1 MKKSDYIKTIQ
12 DIHMPEEMRERIAHR
27 MARENRHKEVPISMF
42 KHNKKRMAAV
52 VIAATVVV
60 GGSAFA
66 FGGTA
71 ISQIFASSSAAA
83 DYTSLPSAQQCEQDV
98 GFTPTLLQSFNN
110 GFAFKDGSVVSN
122 QEQNEDG
129 QTVNKYA
136 SLDFTYQKGD
146 ETASLVQDSGSSQEE
161 TGNCVAQKDGVS
173 YYETTKTEKYV
184 SDSYQMTEEDQ
195 KEEASGN
202 VEFNV
207 GDSDAIHAGQSDN
220 GVETEQYHGINW
232 TVGGVH
238 YTLYQMNGSLST
250 AQMLEMAQQI
260 TAAAVQ

>member
-1 MKKSDYIKTIQ
+1 MRKNDYIKTIQ
-12 DIHMPEEMRERIAHR
+12 DIHMSDDMRARIAHR
-27 MARENRHKEVPISMF
+27 MAQENGHKEVPISMF
-42 KHNKKRMAAV
+42 KHKKKRMAAA

-71 ISQIFASSSAAA
+71 ISRIFARCSASA
-83 DYTSLPSAQQCEQDV
+83 DYTSLPSAQQCQQDA
-98 GFTPTLLQSFNN
+98 GFTPALLQSFDN
-110 GFAFKDGSVVSN
+110 GFVFKDGVIVHN

-136 SLDFTYQKGD
+136 SLEFDYQKGD
-146 ETASLVQDSGSSQEE
+146 EIVSLMQNSGASQEE
-161 TGNCVAQKDGVS
+161 ETGSCAAQKDGIS

-184 SDSYQMTEEDQ
+184 SDSYQMTEQDR
-195 KEEASGN
+195 KEEASGQ

-238 YTLYQMNGSLST
+238 YTLYQMNGSLTS

-260 TAAAVQ
+260 TAAAK

>member
-1 MKKSDYIKTIQ
+1 MRKNDYIKTMRAM
-12 DIHMPEEMRERIAHR
+12 HMPDDMRTRILHR
-27 MARENRHKEVPISMF
+27 MAQENTKEVPISMF
-42 KHNKKRMAAV
+42 KHKKKRMAAA

-71 ISQIFASSSAAA
+71 ISQIIATCSASA
-83 DYTSLPSAQQCEQDV
+83 DYTSLPSAQQCKRDA
-98 GFTPTLLQSFNN
+98 GFTPALLQSFDN
-110 GFAFKDGSVVSN
+110 GFAFKDGVIVHN

-136 SLDFTYQKGD
+136 SLEFDYQKGG
-146 ETASLVQDSGSSQEE
+146 ETVSLMQDSGAAQEKE
-161 TGNCVAQKDGVS
+161 TGRCAAQKDGVS

-184 SDSYQMTEEDQ
+184 SDSYQMTEQDR
-195 KEEASGN
+195 KEEASGQ

-207 GDSDAIHAGQSDN
+207 GQSDN
-220 GVETEQYHGINW
+220 GVETVQYHGINW
-232 TVGGVH
+232 TAGGVH
-238 YTLYQMNGSLST
+238 YNLYQMNGSLTT

-260 TAAAVQ
+260 TAAAD

>member
-12 DIHMPEEMRERIAHR
+12 DMHMPDDMRARIAHR
-27 MARENRHKEVPISMF
+27 MAQENGHKEVPISMF
-42 KHNKKRMAAV
+42 KHKKKRMAAA

-71 ISQIFASSSAAA
+71 ISQIIARCSASA
-83 DYTSLPSAQQCEQDV
+83 DYTSLPSAQQCQRDA
-98 GFTPTLLQSFNN
+98 GFTPALLQSFDN
-110 GFAFKDGSVVSN
+110 GFVFKDGVIVHN

-136 SLDFTYQKGD
+136 SLEFDYQKGD
-146 ETASLVQDSGSSQEE
+146 ETVSLMQNSGASQEE
-161 TGNCVAQKDGVS
+161 ETGSCAAQKDGVS
-173 YYETTKTEKYV
+173 YYKTTKTEKYV
-184 SDSYQMTEEDQ
+184 SDSYQMTEQDR
-195 KEEASGN
+195 KEEASGQ

-238 YTLYQMNGSLST
+238 YTLYQMNGSLTS

-260 TAAAVQ
+260 TAAAK

>member
-1 MKKSDYIKTIQ
+1 MRKNDYIKTMRAM
-12 DIHMPEEMRERIAHR
+12 HMPDDMRARIAQR
-27 MARENRHKEVPISMF
+27 MAQENEHKEVSISMF
-42 KHNKKRMAAV
+42 KHKKKRMAAA

-71 ISQIFASSSAAA
+71 ISQIIATCSASA
-83 DYTSLPSAQQCEQDV
+83 DYTSLPSAQQCQRDA
-98 GFTPTLLQSFNN
+98 GFTPALLQSFDN
-110 GFAFKDGSVVSN
+110 GFAFKDGVIVHN

-146 ETASLVQDSGSSQEE
+146 QTVTLVQDKDAQHDSTEGS
-161 TGNCVAQKDGVS
+161 CIAQKDGVS

-184 SDSYQMTEEDQ
+184 SDSYQMTEQDR
-195 KEEASGN
+195 KEEASGQ

-207 GDSDAIHAGQSDN
+207 GPSDN
-220 GVETEQYHGINW
+220 GVETVQYHGINW
-232 TVGGVH
+232 TAGGVH
-238 YTLYQMNGSLST
+238 YNLYQMNGSLTT

-260 TAAAVQ
+260 TAAAD

>member
-1 MKKSDYIKTIQ
+1 
-12 DIHMPEEMRERIAHR
+12 
-27 MARENRHKEVPISMF
+27 
-42 KHNKKRMAAV
+42 MAAA

-71 ISQIFASSSAAA
+71 ISQIIATCSASA
-83 DYTSLPSAQQCEQDV
+83 DYTSLPSAQQCQRDA
-98 GFTPTLLQSFNN
+98 GFTPALLQSFDN
-110 GFAFKDGSVVSN
+110 GFAFKDGVIVHN

-136 SLDFTYQKGD
+136 SLEFDYQKGG
-146 ETASLVQDSGSSQEE
+146 ETVSLMQDSGAAHEKE
-161 TGNCVAQKDGVS
+161 TGRCAAQKDGVS

-184 SDSYQMTEEDQ
+184 SDSYQMTEQDR
-195 KEEASGN
+195 KEEASGQ

-207 GDSDAIHAGQSDN
+207 GQSDN
-220 GVETEQYHGINW
+220 GVETVQYHGINW
-232 TVGGVH
+232 TAGGVH
-238 YTLYQMNGSLST
+238 YNLYQMNGSLTT

-260 TAAAVQ
+260 TAAAD

>member
-1 MKKSDYIKTIQ
+1 MRKNDYIKTIRAM
-12 DIHMPEEMRERIAHR
+12 HMPDDMRARIAQR
-27 MARENRHKEVPISMF
+27 MAQENEHKEVSISMF
-42 KHNKKRMAAV
+42 KHKKRMAAT

-71 ISQIFASSSAAA
+71 ISQIIATCSASA
-83 DYTSLPSAQQCEQDV
+83 DYTSLPSAQQCQRDA
-98 GFTPTLLQSFNN
+98 GFTPALLQSFDN
-110 GFAFKDGSVVSN
+110 GFAFKDGVIVHN

-136 SLDFTYQKGD
+136 SLEFDYQKGD
-146 ETASLVQDSGSSQEE
+146 ETVSLMQDSGAAQEKE
-161 TGNCVAQKDGVS
+161 TGRCAAQKDGVS

-184 SDSYQMTEEDQ
+184 SDSYQMTEQDR
-195 KEEASGN
+195 KEEASGQ

-207 GDSDAIHAGQSDN
+207 GQSDN
-220 GVETEQYHGINW
+220 GVETVQYHGINW
-232 TVGGVH
+232 TAGGVH
-238 YTLYQMNGSLST
+238 YTLYQMNGSLTT

-260 TAAAVQ
+260 TAAAD

>member
-1 MKKSDYIKTIQ
+1 
-12 DIHMPEEMRERIAHR
+12 
-27 MARENRHKEVPISMF
+27 MF
-42 KHNKKRMAAV
+42 KHKKKRMAAA

-71 ISQIFASSSAAA
+71 ISQIIATCSASA
-83 DYTSLPSAQQCEQDV
+83 DYTSLPSAQQCQRDA
-98 GFTPTLLQSFNN
+98 GFTPALLQSFDN
-110 GFAFKDGSVVSN
+110 GFAFKDGVIVHN

-136 SLDFTYQKGD
+136 SLEFDYQKGD
-146 ETASLVQDSGSSQEE
+146 ETVSLMQDSGAAQEKE
-161 TGNCVAQKDGVS
+161 TGRCAAQKDGVS

-184 SDSYQMTEEDQ
+184 SDSYQMTEQDR
-195 KEEASGN
+195 KEEASGQ

-207 GDSDAIHAGQSDN
+207 GPSDN
-220 GVETEQYHGINW
+220 GVETVQYHGINW
-232 TVGGVH
+232 TAGGVH
-238 YTLYQMNGSLST
+238 YNLYQMNGSLTT

-260 TAAAVQ
+260 TAAAE

>member
-1 MKKSDYIKTIQ
+1 MRKNDYIKTMRAM
-12 DIHMPEEMRERIAHR
+12 HMPDDMRTRILHR
-27 MARENRHKEVPISMF
+27 MAQENTKEVPISMF
-42 KHNKKRMAAV
+42 KHKKKRMAAA

-71 ISQIFASSSAAA
+71 ISQIIATCSASA
-83 DYTSLPSAQQCEQDV
+83 DYTSLPSAQQCQRDA
-98 GFTPTLLQSFNN
+98 GFTPALLQSFDN
-110 GFAFKDGSVVSN
+110 GFAFKDGVIVHN

-136 SLDFTYQKGD
+136 SLEFDYQKGG
-146 ETASLVQDSGSSQEE
+146 ETVSLMQDSGAAQEKE
-161 TGNCVAQKDGVS
+161 TGRCAAQKDGVS

-184 SDSYQMTEEDQ
+184 SDSYQMTEQDR
-195 KEEASGN
+195 KEEASGQ

-207 GDSDAIHAGQSDN
+207 GPSDN
-220 GVETEQYHGINW
+220 GVETVQYHGINW
-232 TVGGVH
+232 TAGGVH
-238 YTLYQMNGSLST
+238 YNLYQMNGSLTT

-260 TAAAVQ
+260 TAAAD

>member
-1 MKKSDYIKTIQ
+1 MRKNDYIKTIQ
-12 DIHMPEEMRERIAHR
+12 DIHMPDDMRARIAQR
-27 MARENRHKEVPISMF
+27 MAQENGHKEVPISMF
-42 KHNKKRMAAV
+42 KHKKKRMAAA

-71 ISQIFASSSAAA
+71 ISRIFASSSASA
-83 DYTSLPSAQQCEQDV
+83 DYTSLPSAQQCQRDA
-98 GFTPTLLQSFNN
+98 GFTPALLQSFDN
-110 GFAFKDGSVVSN
+110 GFVFKDGVIVHN

-136 SLDFTYQKGD
+136 SLEFDYQKGD
-146 ETASLVQDSGSSQEE
+146 ETVSLMQNSGASQEE
-161 TGNCVAQKDGVS
+161 ETGSCAAQKDGVS

-184 SDSYQMTEEDQ
+184 SDSYQMTEQDR
-195 KEEASGN
+195 KEEASGQ

-207 GDSDAIHAGQSDN
+207 GQSDN

-238 YTLYQMNGSLST
+238 YTLYQMNGSLTS

-260 TAAAVQ
+260 TAAAK

>member
-1 MKKSDYIKTIQ
+1 MRKNDYIKTMRAM
-12 DIHMPEEMRERIAHR
+12 HMPDDMRTRILHR
-27 MARENRHKEVPISMF
+27 MAQENTKEVPISMF
-42 KHNKKRMAAV
+42 KHKKKRMAAA

-71 ISQIFASSSAAA
+71 ISQIIATCSASA
-83 DYTSLPSAQQCEQDV
+83 DYTSLPSAQQCQRDA
-98 GFTPTLLQSFNN
+98 GFTPALLQSFDN
-110 GFAFKDGSVVSN
+110 GFAFKDGVIVHN

-136 SLDFTYQKGD
+136 SLEFDYQKGG
-146 ETASLVQDSGSSQEE
+146 ETVSLMQDSGAAQEKE
-161 TGNCVAQKDGVS
+161 TGRCAAQKDGVS

-184 SDSYQMTEEDQ
+184 SDSYQMTEQDR
-195 KEEASGN
+195 KEEASGQ

-207 GDSDAIHAGQSDN
+207 GQSDN
-220 GVETEQYHGINW
+220 GVETVQYHGINW
-232 TVGGVH
+232 TAGGVH
-238 YTLYQMNGSLST
+238 YNLYQMNGSLTT

-260 TAAAVQ
+260 TAAAD

>member
-1 MKKSDYIKTIQ
+1 MRKNDYIKTMRAM
-12 DIHMPEEMRERIAHR
+12 HMPDDMRTRILHR
-27 MARENRHKEVPISMF
+27 MAQENTKEVPISMF
-42 KHNKKRMAAV
+42 KHKKKRMAAA

-71 ISQIFASSSAAA
+71 ISQIIATCSASA
-83 DYTSLPSAQQCEQDV
+83 DYTSLPSAQQCQRDA
-98 GFTPTLLQSFNN
+98 GFTPALLQSFDN
-110 GFAFKDGSVVSN
+110 GFAFKDGVIVHN

-136 SLDFTYQKGD
+136 SLEFDYQKGD
-146 ETASLVQDSGSSQEE
+146 ETVSLMQDSGAAQEKE
-161 TGNCVAQKDGVS
+161 TGRCAAQKDGVS

-184 SDSYQMTEEDQ
+184 SDSYQMTEQDR
-195 KEEASGN
+195 KEEASGQ

-207 GDSDAIHAGQSDN
+207 GQSDN
-220 GVETEQYHGINW
+220 GVETVQYHGINW
-232 TVGGVH
+232 TAGGVH
-238 YTLYQMNGSLST
+238 YNLYQMNGSLTT

-260 TAAAVQ
+260 TAAAD

>member
-1 MKKSDYIKTIQ
+1 MRKNDYIKTIQ
-12 DIHMPEEMRERIAHR
+12 DMHMPDDMRVRIAQR
-27 MARENRHKEVPISMF
+27 MAQENGHKEVPISMF
-42 KHNKKRMAAV
+42 KHKKKRMAAA

-71 ISQIFASSSAAA
+71 ISQIIARCSASA
-83 DYTSLPSAQQCEQDV
+83 DYTSLPSAQQCQRDA
-98 GFTPTLLQSFNN
+98 GFTPALLQSFDN
-110 GFAFKDGSVVSN
+110 GFVFKDGVIVHN

-136 SLDFTYQKGD
+136 SLEFDYQKGD
-146 ETASLVQDSGSSQEE
+146 ETVSLMQNSGASQEE
-161 TGNCVAQKDGVS
+161 ETGSCAAQKDGVS

-184 SDSYQMTEEDQ
+184 SDSYQMTEQDR
-195 KEEASGN
+195 KEEASGQ

-207 GDSDAIHAGQSDN
+207 GQSDN

-238 YTLYQMNGSLST
+238 YTLYQMNGSLTS

-260 TAAAVQ
+260 TAAAK

>member
-1 MKKSDYIKTIQ
+1 MRKNDYIKTIQ
-12 DIHMPEEMRERIAHR
+12 DIHMPDDMRVRIAQR
-27 MARENRHKEVPISMF
+27 MAQENGHKEVPISMF
-42 KHNKKRMAAV
+42 KHKKKRMAAA

-71 ISQIFASSSAAA
+71 ISQIIARCSASA
-83 DYTSLPSAQQCEQDV
+83 DYTSLPSAQQCQQDA
-98 GFTPTLLQSFNN
+98 GFTPALLQSFDN
-110 GFAFKDGSVVSN
+110 GFAFKDGVIVHN

-136 SLDFTYQKGD
+136 SLEFDYQKGD
-146 ETASLVQDSGSSQEE
+146 ETVSLMQNSGSSQEE
-161 TGNCVAQKDGVS
+161 TGSCVAQKGGVS

-184 SDSYQMTEEDQ
+184 SDSYQMTEQDR
-195 KEEASGN
+195 KEEASGQ

-207 GDSDAIHAGQSDN
+207 GQSDN

-238 YTLYQMNGSLST
+238 YTLYQMNGSLTS

-260 TAAAVQ
+260 TAAAE

>member
-1 MKKSDYIKTIQ
+1 MRKNDYIKTIQ
-12 DIHMPEEMRERIAHR
+12 DIHMPDDMRARIAHR
-27 MARENRHKEVPISMF
+27 MAQENGRKEVPISMF
-42 KHNKKRMAAV
+42 KHKKKRMAAA

-71 ISQIFASSSAAA
+71 ISRIFASSSASA
-83 DYTSLPSAQQCEQDV
+83 DYTSLPSAQQCQRDA
-98 GFTPTLLQSFNN
+98 GFTPALLQSFDN
-110 GFAFKDGSVVSN
+110 GFVFKDGVIVHN

-136 SLDFTYQKGD
+136 SLEFDYQKGD
-146 ETASLVQDSGSSQEE
+146 ETVSLMQNSGASQEE
-161 TGNCVAQKDGVS
+161 ETGSCAAQKDGVS

-184 SDSYQMTEEDQ
+184 SDSYQMTEQDR
-195 KEEASGN
+195 KEEASGQ

-207 GDSDAIHAGQSDN
+207 GQSDN

-238 YTLYQMNGSLST
+238 YTLYQMNGSLTS

-260 TAAAVQ
+260 TAAAK

>member
-27 MARENRHKEVPISMF
+27 MAQENGHKEVPISMF
-42 KHNKKRMAAV
+42 KHKKKRMAAV

-71 ISQIFASSSAAA
+71 ISQIIARCSASA
-83 DYTSLPSAQQCEQDV
+83 DYTSLPSAQQCQRDA
-98 GFTPTLLQSFNN
+98 GFTPALLQSFDN
-110 GFAFKDGSVVSN
+110 GFAFKDGVIVHN

-136 SLDFTYQKGD
+136 SLEFDYQKGD
-146 ETASLVQDSGSSQEE
+146 ETVSLMQDSGAAQEKE
-161 TGNCVAQKDGVS
+161 TGSCAAQKDGVS

-184 SDSYQMTEEDQ
+184 SDSYQMTEQDR
-195 KEEASGN
+195 KEEASGQ

-207 GDSDAIHAGQSDN
+207 GQSDN

-238 YTLYQMNGSLST
+238 YTLYQMNGSLTS

-260 TAAAVQ
+260 TAAAE

>member
-1 MKKSDYIKTIQ
+1 MRKNDYIKTMRAM
-12 DIHMPEEMRERIAHR
+12 HMPDDMRARIAQR
-27 MARENRHKEVPISMF
+27 MAQENEHKEVSISMF
-42 KHNKKRMAAV
+42 KHKKKRMAAA

-71 ISQIFASSSAAA
+71 ISQIIATCSASA
-83 DYTSLPSAQQCEQDV
+83 DYTSLPSAQQCQRDA
-98 GFTPTLLQSFNN
+98 GFTPALSQSFDN
-110 GFAFKDGSVVSN
+110 GFAFKDGVIVHN

-136 SLDFTYQKGD
+136 SLEFDYQKGD
-146 ETASLVQDSGSSQEE
+146 ETVTLVQDKDAQHDSTEGS
-161 TGNCVAQKDGVS
+161 CIAQKDGVS

-184 SDSYQMTEEDQ
+184 SESYQMTEQDQ
-195 KEEASGN
+195 KEEASGQ

-207 GDSDAIHAGQSDN
+207 GPSDN
-220 GVETEQYHGINW
+220 GVETVQYHGINW
-232 TVGGVH
+232 TADGVH
-238 YTLYQMNGSLST
+238 YTLYQMNGSLTT

-260 TAAAVQ
+260 TAAAD

>member
-1 MKKSDYIKTIQ
+1 MRKNDYIKTIRAMY
-12 DIHMPEEMRERIAHR
+12 MPDDMRARIAQR
-27 MARENRHKEVPISMF
+27 MAQENEHKEVSISMF
-42 KHNKKRMAAV
+42 KHKKKRMAAA

-71 ISQIFASSSAAA
+71 ISQIIATCSASA
-83 DYTSLPSAQQCEQDV
+83 DYTSLPSAQQCQRDA
-98 GFTPTLLQSFNN
+98 GFTPALLQSFDN
-110 GFAFKDGSVVSN
+110 GFAFKDGVIVHN

-146 ETASLVQDSGSSQEE
+146 QTVTLVQDKDAQHDSTEGS
-161 TGNCVAQKDGVS
+161 CIAQKDGVS

-184 SDSYQMTEEDQ
+184 SDSYQMTEQDR
-195 KEEASGN
+195 KEEASGQ

-207 GDSDAIHAGQSDN
+207 GPSDN
-220 GVETEQYHGINW
+220 GVETVQYHGINW
-232 TVGGVH
+232 TAGGVH
-238 YTLYQMNGSLST
+238 YNLYQMNGSLTT

-260 TAAAVQ
+260 TAAE

>member
-12 DIHMPEEMRERIAHR
+12 DIHMPDDMRARIAQR
-27 MARENRHKEVPISMF
+27 MSQENGRKEVPISMF
-42 KHNKKRMAAV
+42 KHKKKRMAAA

-71 ISQIFASSSAAA
+71 ISRIFASSSASA
-83 DYTSLPSAQQCEQDV
+83 DYTSLPSAQQCQRDA
-98 GFTPTLLQSFNN
+98 GFTPALLQSFDN
-110 GFAFKDGSVVSN
+110 GFVFKDGVIVHN

-136 SLDFTYQKGD
+136 SLEFDYQKGD
-146 ETASLVQDSGSSQEE
+146 ETVSLMQNSGASQEE
-161 TGNCVAQKDGVS
+161 ETGSCAAQKDGVS

-184 SDSYQMTEEDQ
+184 SDSYQMTEQDR
-195 KEEASGN
+195 KEEASGQ

-207 GDSDAIHAGQSDN
+207 GQSDN

-238 YTLYQMNGSLST
+238 YTLYQMNGSLTS

-260 TAAAVQ
+260 TAAAK

>member
-1 MKKSDYIKTIQ
+1 MRKNDYIKTIQ
-12 DIHMPEEMRERIAHR
+12 DIHMPDDMRARIAHR
-27 MARENRHKEVPISMF
+27 MAQENGHKEVPISMF
-42 KHNKKRMAAV
+42 KHKKKRMAAV

-71 ISQIFASSSAAA
+71 ISQIIARCSASA
-83 DYTSLPSAQQCEQDV
+83 DYTSLPSAQQCQRDA
-98 GFTPTLLQSFNN
+98 GFTPALLQSFDN
-110 GFAFKDGSVVSN
+110 GFAFKDGVIVHN

-146 ETASLVQDSGSSQEE
+146 ETVSLMQNSGASQEE
-161 TGNCVAQKDGVS
+161 ETGSCAAQKDGVS

-184 SDSYQMTEEDQ
+184 SDSYQMTEQDR
-195 KEEASGN
+195 KEEASGQ

-207 GDSDAIHAGQSDN
+207 GQSDN

-238 YTLYQMNGSLST
+238 YTLYQMNGSLTT

-260 TAAAVQ
+260 TAAAE

>member
-12 DIHMPEEMRERIAHR
+12 DIHMPDEMRARIAQR
-27 MARENRHKEVPISMF
+27 MAQENGRKEVPISMF
-42 KHNKKRMAAV
+42 KHKKKRMAAA

-60 GGSAFA
+60 GGSALA

-71 ISQIFASSSAAA
+71 ISRIFASSSASA
-83 DYTSLPSAQQCEQDV
+83 DYTSLPSAQQCQRDA
-98 GFTPTLLQSFNN
+98 GFTPALLQSFDN
-110 GFAFKDGSVVSN
+110 GFAFKDGVIVHN

-136 SLDFTYQKGD
+136 SLEFDYQKGD
-146 ETASLVQDSGSSQEE
+146 ETVSLMQNSGASQEE
-161 TGNCVAQKDGVS
+161 TGNYVAQKDGVS

-184 SDSYQMTEEDQ
+184 SDSYQMTEQDR
-195 KEEASGN
+195 KEEASGQ

-207 GDSDAIHAGQSDN
+207 GQSDN

-238 YTLYQMNGSLST
+238 YTLYQMNGSLTT

-260 TAAAVQ
+260 TAAAE

>member
-1 MKKSDYIKTIQ
+1 MRKNDYIKTIQ
-12 DIHMPEEMRERIAHR
+12 DIHMPDDMRARIAHR
-27 MARENRHKEVPISMF
+27 MARENGRKEVPVSMF
-42 KHNKKRMAAV
+42 KHKKKRMAAA

-71 ISQIFASSSAAA
+71 ISRIFASSSASA
-83 DYTSLPSAQQCEQDV
+83 DYTSLPSAQQCQRDA
-98 GFTPTLLQSFNN
+98 GFTPALLQNFDN
-110 GFAFKDGSVVSN
+110 GFVFKDGVIVHN

-136 SLDFTYQKGD
+136 SLEFDYQKGD
-146 ETASLVQDSGSSQEE
+146 EIVSLMQNSGASQEE
-161 TGNCVAQKDGVS
+161 TGSCVAQKGGVP

-184 SDSYQMTEEDQ
+184 SDSYQMTEQDR
-195 KEEASGN
+195 KEEASGQ

-207 GDSDAIHAGQSDN
+207 GQSDN

-238 YTLYQMNGSLST
+238 YTLYQMNGSLTS

-260 TAAAVQ
+260 TAAAK

>member
-12 DIHMPEEMRERIAHR
+12 DIHMPDDMRARIAHR
-27 MARENRHKEVPISMF
+27 MAQENGHKEVPISMF
-42 KHNKKRMAAV
+42 KHKKKRMAAA

-71 ISQIFASSSAAA
+71 ITQIIARCSASA
-83 DYTSLPSAQQCEQDV
+83 DYTSLPSAQQCQRDA
-98 GFTPTLLQSFNN
+98 GFTPALLQSFDN
-110 GFAFKDGSVVSN
+110 GFAFKDGVVVHN

-136 SLDFTYQKGD
+136 SLEFDYQKGD
-146 ETASLVQDSGSSQEE
+146 ETVSLMQDSGSSQEE
-161 TGNCVAQKDGVS
+161 TGSCVAQKDGVS

-184 SDSYQMTEEDQ
+184 SDTYQMTEQDRKQ
-195 KEEASGN
+195 EASGQ

-220 GVETEQYHGINW
+220 GVETEQYHGVSW

-238 YTLYQMNGSLST
+238 YTLYQMNGSLTS

-260 TAAAVQ
+260 TAAAE

>member
-12 DIHMPEEMRERIAHR
+12 DMHMPDDMRVRIAQR
-27 MARENRHKEVPISMF
+27 MAQENGHKEVPISMF
-42 KHNKKRMAAV
+42 KHKKKRMAAA

-71 ISQIFASSSAAA
+71 ISQIIARCSASA
-83 DYTSLPSAQQCEQDV
+83 DYTSLPSAQQCQQDA
-98 GFTPTLLQSFNN
+98 GFTPALLQNFDN
-110 GFAFKDGSVVSN
+110 GFVFKDGVIVHN

-136 SLDFTYQKGD
+136 SLEFDYQKGD
-146 ETASLVQDSGSSQEE
+146 ETVSLMQNSGASQEE
-161 TGNCVAQKDGVS
+161 TGNCVAQKDGIS
-173 YYETTKTEKYV
+173 YHETTKTEKYV
-184 SDSYQMTEEDQ
+184 SDSYQMTEQDR
-195 KEEASGN
+195 KEEASGQ

-207 GDSDAIHAGQSDN
+207 GQSDN

-238 YTLYQMNGSLST
+238 YTLYQMNGSLTS

-260 TAAAVQ
+260 TAAAK

>member
-1 MKKSDYIKTIQ
+1 
-12 DIHMPEEMRERIAHR
+12 
-27 MARENRHKEVPISMF
+27 MF
-42 KHNKKRMAAV
+42 KHKKKRMAAA

-71 ISQIFASSSAAA
+71 ISQIIATCSASA
-83 DYTSLPSAQQCEQDV
+83 DYTSLPSAQQCQRDA
-98 GFTPTLLQSFNN
+98 GFTPALLQSFDN
-110 GFAFKDGSVVSN
+110 GFAFKDGVIVHN

-136 SLDFTYQKGD
+136 SLEFDYQKGD
-146 ETASLVQDSGSSQEE
+146 ETVSLMQDSGAAQEKE
-161 TGNCVAQKDGVS
+161 TGRCAAQKDGVS

-184 SDSYQMTEEDQ
+184 SDSYQMTEQDR
-195 KEEASGN
+195 KEEASGQ

-207 GDSDAIHAGQSDN
+207 GPSDN
-220 GVETEQYHGINW
+220 GVETVQYHGINW
-232 TVGGVH
+232 TAGGVH
-238 YTLYQMNGSLST
+238 YNLYQMNGSLTT

-260 TAAAVQ
+260 TAAAD

>member
-1 MKKSDYIKTIQ
+1 MRKNDYIKTIQ
-12 DIHMPEEMRERIAHR
+12 DIHMPDDMRARIAHR
-27 MARENRHKEVPISMF
+27 MAQENGHKEVPISMF
-42 KHNKKRMAAV
+42 KHKKKRMAAA

-71 ISQIFASSSAAA
+71 ISQIIARCSASA
-83 DYTSLPSAQQCEQDV
+83 DYTSLPSAQQCQRDA
-98 GFTPTLLQSFNN
+98 GFTPALLQSFDN
-110 GFAFKDGSVVSN
+110 GFAFKDGVIVHN

-136 SLDFTYQKGD
+136 SLEFDYQKGD
-146 ETASLVQDSGSSQEE
+146 ETVSLMQNSGTSQEE

-184 SDSYQMTEEDQ
+184 SDSYQMTEQDR
-195 KEEASGN
+195 KEEESGQ

-207 GDSDAIHAGQSDN
+207 GQSDN

-238 YTLYQMNGSLST
+238 YTLYQMNGSLTT

-260 TAAAVQ
+260 TAAAK

>member
-1 MKKSDYIKTIQ
+1 MRKNDYIKTIQ
-12 DIHMPEEMRERIAHR
+12 DIHMPDDMRARIAHR
-27 MARENRHKEVPISMF
+27 MAQENGRKEVPISMF
-42 KHNKKRMAAV
+42 KHKKKRMAAA

-71 ISQIFASSSAAA
+71 ISRIFASSSASA
-83 DYTSLPSAQQCEQDV
+83 DYTSLPSEQQCQQDA
-98 GFTPTLLQSFNN
+98 GFTPALLQSFDN
-110 GFAFKDGSVVSN
+110 GFAFKDGVIVHN

-136 SLDFTYQKGD
+136 SLEFDYQKGD
-146 ETASLVQDSGSSQEE
+146 ETVSLMQNSGASQEE
-161 TGNCVAQKDGVS
+161 ETGSCAAQKGGVS

-184 SDSYQMTEEDQ
+184 SDSYQMTEQDR
-195 KEEASGN
+195 KEEASGQ

-207 GDSDAIHAGQSDN
+207 GQSDN
-220 GVETEQYHGINW
+220 GVETEQYHGISW

-238 YTLYQMNGSLST
+238 YTLYQMNGSLTS

-260 TAAAVQ
+260 TAAAK

>member
-1 MKKSDYIKTIQ
+1 MRKNDYIKTIQ
-12 DIHMPEEMRERIAHR
+12 DMHMPDDMRARIAQR
-27 MARENRHKEVPISMF
+27 MAQENGHKEVPISMF
-42 KHNKKRMAAV
+42 KHKKKRMAAA

-71 ISQIFASSSAAA
+71 ISQIIARCSASA
-83 DYTSLPSAQQCEQDV
+83 DYTSLPSAQQCQQDA
-98 GFTPTLLQSFNN
+98 GFTPALLQSFDN
-110 GFAFKDGSVVSN
+110 GFAFKDGVIVHN

-136 SLDFTYQKGD
+136 SLEFDYQKGD
-146 ETASLVQDSGSSQEE
+146 ETVSLMQNSGSSQEE
-161 TGNCVAQKDGVS
+161 TGSCVAQKDGVS

-184 SDSYQMTEEDQ
+184 SDSYQMTEQDR
-195 KEEASGN
+195 KEEASGQ

-207 GDSDAIHAGQSDN
+207 GQSDN

-238 YTLYQMNGSLST
+238 YTLYQMNGSLTS

-260 TAAAVQ
+260 TAAAK

>member
-1 MKKSDYIKTIQ
+1 MRKNDYIKTMRAM
-12 DIHMPEEMRERIAHR
+12 HMPDDMRTRILHR
-27 MARENRHKEVPISMF
+27 MAQENTKEVPISMF
-42 KHNKKRMAAV
+42 KHKKKRMAAA

-71 ISQIFASSSAAA
+71 ISQIIATCSASA
-83 DYTSLPSAQQCEQDV
+83 DYTSLPSAQQCQRDA
-98 GFTPTLLQSFNN
+98 GFTPALLQSFDN
-110 GFAFKDGSVVSN
+110 GFAFKDGVIVHN

-136 SLDFTYQKGD
+136 SLEFDYQKGD
-146 ETASLVQDSGSSQEE
+146 ETVSLMQDSGAAQEKE
-161 TGNCVAQKDGVS
+161 TGRCAAQKDGVS

-184 SDSYQMTEEDQ
+184 SDSYQMTEQDR
-195 KEEASGN
+195 KEEASGQ

-207 GDSDAIHAGQSDN
+207 GPSDN
-220 GVETEQYHGINW
+220 GVETVQYHGINW
-232 TVGGVH
+232 TAGGVH
-238 YTLYQMNGSLST
+238 YNLYQMNGSLTT

-260 TAAAVQ
+260 TAAAD

>member
-1 MKKSDYIKTIQ
+1 MRKNDYIKTIQ
-12 DIHMPEEMRERIAHR
+12 DIHMPDDMRARIAHR
-27 MARENRHKEVPISMF
+27 MAQENGHKEIPISMF
-42 KHNKKRMAAV
+42 KHKKKRMAAA

-71 ISQIFASSSAAA
+71 ISQIIARCSASA
-83 DYTSLPSAQQCEQDV
+83 DYTSLPSAQQCQRDA
-98 GFTPTLLQSFNN
+98 GFTPALLQSFDN
-110 GFAFKDGSVVSN
+110 GFAFKDGVIVHN

-136 SLDFTYQKGD
+136 SLEFDYQKGD
-146 ETASLVQDSGSSQEE
+146 ETVSLMQNSGASQEE
-161 TGNCVAQKDGVS
+161 ETGSCAAQKDGVS

-184 SDSYQMTEEDQ
+184 SDSYQMTEQDR
-195 KEEASGN
+195 KEEASGQ

-207 GDSDAIHAGQSDN
+207 GQSDN
-220 GVETEQYHGINW
+220 GIETEQYHGINW

-238 YTLYQMNGSLST
+238 YTLYQMNGSLTS

-260 TAAAVQ
+260 TAAAE

>member
-1 MKKSDYIKTIQ
+1 MRKNDYIKTIQ
-12 DIHMPEEMRERIAHR
+12 DIHMPDDMRARIAHR
-27 MARENRHKEVPISMF
+27 MAQENGHKEVPISMF
-42 KHNKKRMAAV
+42 KHKKKRMAAA

-71 ISQIFASSSAAA
+71 ISQIIARCSASA
-83 DYTSLPSAQQCEQDV
+83 DYTSLPSAQQCQRDA
-98 GFTPTLLQSFNN
+98 GFTPALLQSFDN
-110 GFAFKDGSVVSN
+110 GFAFKDGVIVHN

-136 SLDFTYQKGD
+136 SLEFDYQKGD
-146 ETASLVQDSGSSQEE
+146 EIVSLMQNSGASQEE
-161 TGNCVAQKDGVS
+161 ETGSCAAQKDGVS

-184 SDSYQMTEEDQ
+184 SDSYQMTEQDR
-195 KEEASGN
+195 KEEASGQ

-207 GDSDAIHAGQSDN
+207 GQSDN

-238 YTLYQMNGSLST
+238 YTLYQMNGSLTS

-260 TAAAVQ
+260 TAAAE

>member
-12 DIHMPEEMRERIAHR
+12 DMHMPDDMRARIAHR
-27 MARENRHKEVPISMF
+27 MARENGHKEVPISMF
-42 KHNKKRMAAV
+42 KHKKKRMAAA

-71 ISQIFASSSAAA
+71 ISQIIARCSASA
-83 DYTSLPSAQQCEQDV
+83 DYTSLPSAQQCQRDA
-98 GFTPTLLQSFNN
+98 GFTPALLQSFDN
-110 GFAFKDGSVVSN
+110 GFAFKDGVIVHN

-136 SLDFTYQKGD
+136 SLEFDYQKGD
-146 ETASLVQDSGSSQEE
+146 ETVSLMQDSGASQKEE
-161 TGNCVAQKDGVS
+161 TGSCAAQKDGVS

-184 SDSYQMTEEDQ
+184 SDSYQMTEQDR
-195 KEEASGN
+195 KEEASGQ

-207 GDSDAIHAGQSDN
+207 GQSDN

-238 YTLYQMNGSLST
+238 YTLYQMNGSLTS

-260 TAAAVQ
+260 TAAAE